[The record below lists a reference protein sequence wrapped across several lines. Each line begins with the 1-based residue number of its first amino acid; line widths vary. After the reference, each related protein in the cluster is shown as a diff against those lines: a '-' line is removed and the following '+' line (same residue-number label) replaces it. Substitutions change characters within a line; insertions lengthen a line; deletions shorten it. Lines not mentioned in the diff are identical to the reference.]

1 MGKFGSQG
9 GPDAA
14 LCVLGRGVARRE
26 CNHELSI
33 TILGTSMNKGC
44 QYARSGETSPTKK
57 HPSELLLWQSRSP
70 QSYASPAKRTSAR
83 TVKLASPHGV
93 HLASYRGPPR

>member
-1 MGKFGSQG
+1 
-9 GPDAA
+9 
-14 LCVLGRGVARRE
+14 
-26 CNHELSI
+26 
-33 TILGTSMNKGC
+33 MNKGC

-93 HLASYRGPPR
+93 HLASYRGPPRPGDVRTTSERQLKYPEL